1 MCACNGFSC
10 WPSIGQAPLKPI
22 LSNPPNFGFLLPRTH
37 LLSEFTKN
45 SPLSTSDD
53 SQCLQKLTIPCHHQ
67 TLQRPFSS
75 MNPAGLFYKNY
86 PALIIF
92 ILLALLLCSL
102 AVNPVSACFHQTSS
116 IPWHPVLLLQCVLNK
131 IWFYHFNYWGSDFLK
146 QLYSSLTRLK
156 RVSGVDIKIAV
167 LESKLTME
175 ISYGVEMFWRTWA
188 IGKVM
193 MYLKSLKSS
202 NRGLGWG
209 NGR

>member
-10 WPSIGQAPLKPI
+10 WPSIGQALLEPI
-22 LSNPPNFGFLLPRTH
+22 LSNPPNFDFLLPRTH

-86 PALIIF
+86 PTLIIF

-102 AVNPVSACFHQTSS
+102 AVNPVSACFHQTPQYPDTLHFYCSMCWIKS
-116 IPWHPVLLLQCVLNK
+116 GFTILTIGVLIFLNSCTPLLLVETGVLV
-131 IWFYHFNYWGSDFLK
+131 WTL
-146 QLYSSLTRLK
+146 RL
-156 RVSGVDIKIAV
+156 
-167 LESKLTME
+167 LC
-175 ISYGVEMFWRTWA
+175 
-188 IGKVM
+188 
-193 MYLKSLKSS
+193 
-202 NRGLGWG
+202 
-209 NGR
+209 